1 MGETVLETRGLTKDF
16 GGIRAINNVSVSFDE
31 NQLHAIIGPNGAG
44 KTTFFN
50 LLTGSLPPT
59 SGEILFLDENI
70 TGGSPA
76 SIANKGLI
84 RSYQITQ
91 LFTELTV
98 LENVRIAAQTQQN
111 SYDFWNDAQ
120 SFDKP
125 IERARGVLEDL
136 NLNEKAD
143 TPAGELSHGEQRVL
157 ELAIALGTD
166 PSMLLLDE
174 PTAGMSPEETNKMM
188 DIISDI
194 SSRVPIVLVEHK
206 MSVVMEISDRVLV
219 LHKGQKVAD
228 GTPEEVRNDE
238 QVRRIY
244 LGDT

>member
-16 GGIRAINNVSVSFDE
+16 GGIRAIDNVSVSFDE